1 MSKKK
6 NDFWSGPLT
15 SSRIKTDDVKMPE
28 MLIGYFIGPF
38 GALLASGIF
47 TSILQ
52 NYFTDVLK
60 LNLTFLTTLQLFSTI
75 LIVASNLIVG
85 QLIERTRTMAGK
97 ARPWILLSALTLSV
111 ASVLMFIVPFQGTAK
126 MVWIAIA
133 YNLFY
138 AVAYPI
144 YNTANSTLIPVSTRN
159 SKQRGALASFT
170 NVAGLGVMGA
180 GSMVFPIL
188 VSFALKE
195 NQHLWFVAM
204 LAIAIFSALTIFL
217 QFQFTRERVTEE
229 LMTGSGTQ
237 EEKGK
242 AASLKEQLKAVTSEK
257 TWWIVMFFYIGFQ
270 WSGAM
275 KNGSMTYFC
284 KWVLDN
290 TFFGNADA
298 WGASQSLLSIMGAV
312 PMAVAAV
319 FIVPLCNKF
328 GKRIVCMAGMIIGA
342 AGGVIAILG
351 NGQIIPVAVG
361 VALKCLGSS
370 PACYMI
376 LAMLADVI
384 DHIEYKSRIRT
395 DGLTMSIYSSIMVA
409 GTPICNSIFSAVLNA
424 SGYDQA
430 ADIALGTAAQ
440 TAGVQAAISAGYIWT
455 ETIAYAV
462 CAVLVFFFTI
472 EKNLPGEQE
481 AIAARKKE
489 R

>member
-1 MSKKK
+1 MGTKKR
-6 NDFWSGPLT
+6 DFWNSPLV
-15 SSRIKTDDVKMPE
+15 SSRIKTNDVRMPE

-38 GALLASGIF
+38 GALLSSGIF

-75 LIVASNLIVG
+75 LIVLANLIVG
-85 QLIERTRTMAGK
+85 QFIERTKTMAGK

-111 ASVLMFIVPFQGTAK
+111 ASVLMFVVPFEKDTAK
-126 MVWIAIA
+126 MIWIAVA

-170 NVAGLGVMGA
+170 NVAGLGVMGT
-180 GSMVFPIL
+180 GSMIFPML

-195 NQHLWFVAM
+195 DQGRWLIAM
-204 LAIAIFSALTIFL
+204 LAIAVFSALTIYL
-217 QFQFTRERVTEE
+217 QFMFTRERVTEE
-229 LMTGSGTQ
+229 LMSKDSVS
-237 EEKGK
+237 EEKK
-242 AASLKEQLKAVTSEK
+242 TASLGRQLKAVAREK
-257 TWWIVMFFYIGFQ
+257 MWWIVMFFYMGFQ

-275 KNGSMTYFC
+275 KNGSMSYYC

-319 FIVPLCNKF
+319 FVVPLCNKYS
-328 GKRIVCMAGMIIGA
+328 KRLICMLGMALGA
-342 AGGVIAILG
+342 AGGIIAILG
-351 NGQIIPVAVG
+351 NGQIVPVAVG
-361 VALKCLGSS
+361 VAVKCLGSS

-384 DHIEYKSRIRT
+384 DHIEYKSHIRT

-409 GTPICNSIFSAVLNA
+409 GTPVCNAVFSAVLSM
-424 SGYDQA
+424 SGYNQK
-430 ADIALGTAAQ
+430 ADVALGTAAQ
-440 TAGVQAAISAGYIWT
+440 AAGTQAAISASYIWV
-455 ETIAYAV
+455 ETIAYIV
-462 CAVLVFFFTI
+462 CAVLIFFFTI
-472 EKNLPGEQE
+472 EKKLPQEQAE
-481 AIAARKKE
+481 IAARKDS
-489 R
+489 